1 MNTCVQFKREFDLRI
16 RLSSC
21 LYVQWMN
28 RHGYQLGLPAACR
41 DRPRVCPIPIPIR
54 FAYRITCPILNRR
67 ESGQTRGLSLHAA
80 GRPSWHQCLAFILPS
95 RIKPIL
101 KPNSHSNKKSVPQK
115 LRHALIREDMKCF
128 KCCLILLI
136 SPPDRS

>member
-67 ESGQTRGLSLHAA
+67 TDTGSVPTCGLT
-80 GRPSWHQCLAFILPS
+80 PELASVSSIHPS

-101 KPNSHSNKKSVPQK
+101 KPNVHSNKKSVPQK

-136 SPPDRS
+136 SLPDRS